1 MRADS
6 DRWVEVTPSEFAH
19 ERAGL
24 ALVRELLPDR
34 APYRAWSNFEFR
46 DTSGKWHEVDL
57 LVLGESRLHLVE
69 LKSYAGRIEGDAYR
83 WRRGRR
89 SEDSPLLLTRRK
101 AQRLSSV
108 LKDALR
114 EIDPTV
120 STRVIPWVQE
130 CVFLHHPDTRVAL
143 PPAHL
148 TDLYGIDG
156 QERRSGLPSIRDRLL
171 EPATDR
177 LAPRLMQNDGQL
189 LVALFRRIGLAQ
201 RREQE
206 VGSWRIIGPA
216 EAEGDG
222 WQDWPAE
229 QRIARDPVRIRFT
242 VTPPGTSRED
252 AERSRELVERE
263 YRLTSRLSH
272 DGLLRPRDLVEHEL
286 GVGLVYER
294 DDSFRRLDLWL
305 SDRSDALTL
314 PVRLQLVRRVAEA
327 LGYAHANHVVHR
339 GLTPIAVQVQ
349 EVDGRVRA
357 LLGDWRLVG
366 SDVPGTRSTGGAT
379 RLFAALDG
387 PQRPDPEAVKAEVY
401 RAPEERWDPAADR
414 VRLDVF
420 SLGALAYFVISGRPP
435 ASDQADLR
443 NRLAREGGL
452 DLAGDAPDAPY
463 AVRRLVLEATR
474 GVVSERLPDIAAFL
488 HRLDDAERAA
498 DPEPADDDD
507 PLEAVKGRLLAG
519 RFEMLGRLG
528 TGSTAAGLLVADHRA
543 DGEKRVLKVALDDAA
558 ARRLESE
565 AEVLAP
571 LRHPRL
577 VRLIEGPLWI
587 GGRMALL
594 LEQAGDET
602 LADVLRERPRLSLDL
617 LERWGVDLLEAVVEL
632 DRAGVDHRDLKPA
645 NLGVREQRGN
655 RTKHL
660 VLFDFSLARAGASAV
675 DAGTPPYLDPFIGTS
690 ERPRWDSAAERYAA
704 AVTLY
709 EMATGRVP
717 VYGDGL
723 TPPDVTRAEARV
735 EPGAFDP
742 SVAGALSAFFRRALR
757 QDFRERHGTAA
768 DMLAEWRAVFTAPVA
783 TTPDDADSRAAAA
796 TLATP
801 LAESGLS
808 ARALSALEP
817 FAVATVGDLARL
829 DPGRLSVISGVAEP
843 SRKEVRTRAK
853 QWRERLGAEAADAAA
868 SSEPVDDPLAD
879 LDTLGTELVEAAG
892 GQRATQRRQIVR
904 LLLGMDGEL
913 EAAAPLGELA
923 SAAGVSGP
931 RVSKAMS
938 DCQQLWADSPRA
950 RGLLDGVTARAASSV
965 RALGGL
971 ALSAEVADDLAPDGA
986 PAGWRRRLLGLLRL
1000 SLDRADLVERGG
1012 GDEAPLARRRRR
1024 TAHGAT
1030 REVVLALDPRTLE
1043 VADVLGRAADKML
1056 AAAAA
1061 AGEHIVPSARVASE
1075 LRALW
1080 PPHAGPVDELRL
1092 ARLSARLSERAAASR
1107 RGELHSRD
1115 LSAADAVALA
1125 LGSVSPSQRLRPDEI
1140 AASVR
1145 ARFPDLAPLPVRPH
1159 LDAIMID
1166 AGLPVRWDPDADAY
1180 VTSSRGGSM
1189 TALASRLTASSVTRA
1204 DPRLRGT
1211 TDARLAESVG
1221 SRSFLAL
1228 GAAPGLLDEVAAALV
1243 ARHGAVTVDVTAV
1256 LLDAVRAQADRASVP
1271 WQEVRAADAA
1281 EPGSRPAQGLA
1292 ALVRAAL
1299 PAVRDRITVAL
1310 DGAPEGSR
1318 PVLLTEAAP
1327 LARYGHVDLLAAY
1340 ADLTAHRRQAVWLLL
1355 PVGVDGGPLL
1365 DRAPVPLAHG
1375 GQFMRL
1381 PVDWTREDRHATSSA
1396 LEGEPA

>member
-1 MRADS
+1 M
-6 DRWVEVTPSEFAH
+6 
-19 ERAGL
+19 
-24 ALVRELLPDR
+24 
-34 APYRAWSNFEFR
+34 
-46 DTSGKWHEVDL
+46 
-57 LVLGESRLHLVE
+57 
-69 LKSYAGRIEGDAYR
+69 
-83 WRRGRR
+83 
-89 SEDSPLLLTRRK
+89 
-101 AQRLSSV
+101 
-108 LKDALR
+108 
-114 EIDPTV
+114 
-120 STRVIPWVQE
+120 
-130 CVFLHHPDTRVAL
+130 
-143 PPAHL
+143 
-148 TDLYGIDG
+148 
-156 QERRSGLPSIRDRLL
+156 
-171 EPATDR
+171 
-177 LAPRLMQNDGQL
+177 
-189 LVALFRRIGLAQ
+189 
-201 RREQE
+201 
-206 VGSWRIIGPA
+206 
-216 EAEGDG
+216 
-222 WQDWPAE
+222 
-229 QRIARDPVRIRFT
+229 
-242 VTPPGTSRED
+242 
-252 AERSRELVERE
+252 
-263 YRLTSRLSH
+263 
-272 DGLLRPRDLVEHEL
+272 
-286 GVGLVYER
+286 
-294 DDSFRRLDLWL
+294 
-305 SDRSDALTL
+305 
-314 PVRLQLVRRVAEA
+314 
-327 LGYAHANHVVHR
+327 
-339 GLTPIAVQVQ
+339 
-349 EVDGRVRA
+349 
-357 LLGDWRLVG
+357 
-366 SDVPGTRSTGGAT
+366 
-379 RLFAALDG
+379 
-387 PQRPDPEAVKAEVY
+387 Y

-443 NRLAREGGL
+443 SRLAREGGL

-474 GVVSERLPDIAAFL
+474 GVVSERLPDVAAFL

-587 GGRMALL
+587 GGRTALL
-594 LEQAGDET
+594 LEQAGDQT

-709 EMATGRVP
+709 EMATGRMP
-717 VYGDGL
+717 VYGDGR

-768 DMLAEWRAVFTAPVA
+768 DMLAEWRAVFTAPIA
-783 TTPDDADSRAAAA
+783 TVPDDADSRAAAA
-796 TLATP
+796 TLTTP

-808 ARALSALEP
+808 AQGAVRVGTVLGGDRRRSGPARPWPALRDLGCRRAEP
-817 FAVATVGDLARL
+817 QGGPDQGEAVAGTTWSAGGRRRSWRRSLSTTRWWTWTRSAQSWSRRPAASGRPSGDRSSGCCWAWTASWTLPLRSRSWRAPLVSAVPASPRRCRTASSHGPTRRGPAGCSTASPPAPPL
-829 DPGRLSVISGVAEP
+829 LCGRLAGWHCPPRWPTTWRRTARRRSGGVGCWACSGSPWTGPIWWSGAAATRRRSLDAGGAPVAGRRAR
-843 SRKEVRTRAK
+843 SCWLRTRAR
-853 QWRERLGAEAADAAA
+853 WRLRTRWAAQPTGCLPPPRPPASGSFPRLASRRSCGRSGRRTPGRWTSSGWPGSRPGCRNAPQPPVGASCTPATCRRPMRSPWLSARSRPRSDSVPTRSPRA
-868 SSEPVDDPLAD
+868 SEPV
-879 LDTLGTELVEAAG
+879 
-892 GQRATQRRQIVR
+892 
-904 LLLGMDGEL
+904 
-913 EAAAPLGELA
+913 
-923 SAAGVSGP
+923 
-931 RVSKAMS
+931 
-938 DCQQLWADSPRA
+938 SP
-950 RGLLDGVTARAASSV
+950 T
-965 RALGGL
+965 
-971 ALSAEVADDLAPDGA
+971 
-986 PAGWRRRLLGLLRL
+986 WRRCRC
-1000 SLDRADLVERGG
+1000 
-1012 GDEAPLARRRRR
+1012 
-1024 TAHGAT
+1024 
-1030 REVVLALDPRTLE
+1030 
-1043 VADVLGRAADKML
+1043 GR
-1056 AAAAA
+1056 
-1061 AGEHIVPSARVASE
+1061 S
-1075 LRALW
+1075 
-1080 PPHAGPVDELRL
+1080 
-1092 ARLSARLSERAAASR
+1092 
-1107 RGELHSRD
+1107 
-1115 LSAADAVALA
+1115 
-1125 LGSVSPSQRLRPDEI
+1125 
-1140 AASVR
+1140 
-1145 ARFPDLAPLPVRPH
+1145 
-1159 LDAIMID
+1159 LDAIVTA

-1189 TALASRLTASSVTRA
+1189 TALASRLTASSVTRG

-1271 WQEVRAADAA
+1271 WDEVRAADAA

-1310 DGAPEGSR
+1310 DAAPEGSR

-1375 GQFMRL
+1375 GQFVRL
-1381 PVDWTREDRHATSSA
+1381 PDDWTREDRHAASPA